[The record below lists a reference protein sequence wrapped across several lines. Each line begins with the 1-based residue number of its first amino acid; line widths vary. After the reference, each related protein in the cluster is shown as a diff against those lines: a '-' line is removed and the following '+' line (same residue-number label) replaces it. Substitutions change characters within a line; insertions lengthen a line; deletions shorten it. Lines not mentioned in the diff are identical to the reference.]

1 MIIFIQKHAL
11 QNVTKL
17 LAILFMS
24 LYVKILGNNV
34 SDTQMCLHLRKYSVG
49 LIELSSDR
57 DKEDLYIGNPP
68 KFPINILGPV

>member
-34 SDTQMCLHLRKYSVG
+34 SDTQMC
-49 LIELSSDR
+49 
-57 DKEDLYIGNPP
+57 
-68 KFPINILGPV
+68 